1 MQAGITISRY
11 TVHRHQSVLHCCF
24 YTHLLPRS
32 GQGILVKVENLIDIV
47 LGSDVGICVV
57 LGDLLLLCSCFE
69 VLSGQTSTK
78 QR

>member
-1 MQAGITISRY
+1 MLFTGISPA
-11 TVHRHQSVLHCCF
+11 LHCC

-32 GQGILVKVENLIDIV
+32 GQSILVKVEDLVDII
-47 LGSDVGICVV
+47 LGRDVGICVV

-69 VLSGQTSTK
+69 VLGGQTSAK